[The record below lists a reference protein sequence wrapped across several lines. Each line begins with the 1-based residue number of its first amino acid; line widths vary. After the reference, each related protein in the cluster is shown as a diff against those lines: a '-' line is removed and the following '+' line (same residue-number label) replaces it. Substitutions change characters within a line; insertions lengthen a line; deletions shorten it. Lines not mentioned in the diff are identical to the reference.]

1 MYEAKIITSSGEDLK
16 LYNGV
21 LSTNDSL
28 ELSTRFAHDGSKK
41 SQTVTRRRRNTA
53 LAGTVRVAVTS
64 SAIVADGNTLARYMA
79 KMQDTV
85 GTLVTLVWYGKEYK
99 NILVKSVQATPTIDA
114 IDTFSD
120 VQMAI
125 SWVEGYTRKK
135 TASTKVSAMKSP
147 V

>member
-64 SAIVADGNTLARYMA
+64 SSLVADGNTLARYMA

-99 NILVKSVQATPTIDA
+99 NILVKSVQATPAIDA

-125 SWVEGYTRKK
+125 SWVEGATVKK
-135 TASTKVSAMKSP
+135 TAATAVRAL
-147 V
+147 